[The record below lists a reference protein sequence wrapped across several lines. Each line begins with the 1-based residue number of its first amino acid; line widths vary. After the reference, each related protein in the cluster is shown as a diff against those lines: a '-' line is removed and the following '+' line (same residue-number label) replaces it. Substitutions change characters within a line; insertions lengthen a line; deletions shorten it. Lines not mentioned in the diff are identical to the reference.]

1 MHRYSSRNFI
11 KISFFLFH
19 PKGIKKKRGTFVEVN
34 SLGGDKISVAS
45 GNSFSAPAVPSPL
58 HLFPDLTGSY
68 DIALNSTVSQGVTLL
83 RVSFRRHNLS
93 IKRNAFKSFLP
104 RF

>member
-1 MHRYSSRNFI
+1 MILDYYHFHVHGLVRVSSV
-11 KISFFLFH
+11 
-19 PKGIKKKRGTFVEVN
+19 KRKEDVCRGKFR
-34 SLGGDKISVAS
+34 SGDKISVAS

-68 DIALNSTVSQGVTLL
+68 DIALNSTVSLGVTLL

-93 IKRNAFKSFLP
+93 IKRNAFKSLLP
-104 RF
+104 CF